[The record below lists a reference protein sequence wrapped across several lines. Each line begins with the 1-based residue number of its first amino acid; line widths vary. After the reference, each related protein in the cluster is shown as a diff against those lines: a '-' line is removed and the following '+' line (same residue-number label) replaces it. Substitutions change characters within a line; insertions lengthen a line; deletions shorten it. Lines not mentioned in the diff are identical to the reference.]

1 MSGFSDYDDFDG
13 LGLAG
18 LVRQGDVSAY
28 ELLEEAVERTR
39 RLDPKINAVT
49 QQHFDLAKEAIDQGL
64 PDGPFRG
71 VPFLLKDLGVGLKG
85 TITSSSSKLYQ
96 GAVADHDT
104 TLVERYKAAG
114 LVIFGKTNTPEF
126 GITATTEPALHGPA
140 RNPHNIDYSTGG
152 SSGGA
157 AAAVAAGYIP
167 VAHASDGGGSIRIP
181 ASCCG
186 VFGLKP
192 TRART
197 PSGPDVGEGWA
208 GLSIAHCVSRTVRD
222 SAALLDATHGPAVGD
237 PYAAPHFGGS
247 FLEEMQ
253 KAPGQLRIA
262 VQTSSNADTRVHP
275 DCLAAIT
282 KTAKLLEEMGHIV
295 EEAEPDLAPGVIGDA
310 LRFASS
316 VGTAAM
322 LDAHAERLGRP
333 ITEDDVEWVTWRT
346 YQRGKKVLAADYA
359 RSIALIHQ
367 ITRKV
372 GYFFKDYDLHLAP
385 TLGTPP
391 RKLGELDTQSHDTKS
406 YARLIGEF
414 SPFTAMYNI
423 TGQPSASTPM
433 HWTEDGLPVGVMLTA
448 RFGDEAAVLRIAAQL
463 EEANPWAS
471 RKPPNWAGIQT

>member
-1 MSGFSDYDDFDG
+1 MTGFSDYDAFDG
-13 LGLAG
+13 LGLAE
-18 LVRQGDVSAY
+18 LIRNKDVSPD
-28 ELLEEAVERTR
+28 ELLDEAIARTEA
-39 RLDPKINAVT
+39 LNPKINSVT
-49 QQHFDLAKEAIDQGL
+49 QKHYELAKQSIADGL
-64 PDGPFRG
+64 PNGPFSG

-85 TITSSSSKLYQ
+85 TITSGSSKLTKD
-96 GAVADHDT
+96 AVADHDT

-114 LVIFGKTNTPEF
+114 FVIFGKTNTPEF

-140 RNPHNIDYSTGG
+140 RNPHNTDYSTGG

-157 AAAVAAGYIP
+157 AASVAAGFVP

-197 PSGPDVGEGWA
+197 PSGPDAGEGWA

-237 PYAAPHFGGS
+237 PYAAPYFGGS
-247 FLEEMQ
+247 FLDEMQ

-262 VQTSSNADTRVHP
+262 VQTRPNSDTRVHP
-275 DCLAAIT
+275 DCLEAVA
-282 KTAKLLEEMGHIV
+282 KTAKILEDMGHIV
-295 EEAEPDLAPGVIGDA
+295 EEAEPKLSPGAIGDA

-316 VGTAAM
+316 VGTAAS

-346 YQRGKKVLAADYA
+346 YQRGKAVLATDYA
-359 RSIALIHQ
+359 RSVALIHQ
-367 ITRKV
+367 ITRTC
-372 GYFFKDYDLHLAP
+372 GYFFEDYDLHLAP
-385 TLGTPP
+385 VLGTPP
-391 RKLGELDTQSHDTKS
+391 VKLGQLDTMNRVTKP

-423 TGQPSASTPM
+423 TGQPSASMPM
-433 HWTEDGLPVGVMLTA
+433 HQSAEGLPVGVMLTGK
-448 RFGDEAAVLRIAAQL
+448 FGDDAGVLRIAREL
-463 EEANPWAS
+463 EAAL
-471 RKPPNWAGIQT
+471 